1 MERIFVANIRYG
13 KIAINPDGIK
23 RILVEKAKNKEAK
36 REAKVK
42 SIKTK

>member
-1 MERIFVANIRYG
+1 MERIFVTNIRYG

-23 RILVEKAKNKEAK
+23 RILVEKAKNKESK